1 MGQNKPPHSVEGMGS
16 LPHPVRCSGG
26 GVIYSLKKKKHSVF
40 YSCGCSTYEREKKV
54 KKKTN
59 VV

>member
-26 GVIYSLKKKKHSVF
+26 GVIYSLKKKNIP
-40 YSCGCSTYEREKKV
+40 CSIHVDVVRMKEKKR
-54 KKKTN
+54 
-59 VV
+59 